1 MTVKCLGEKTSESFS
16 IAADACLDR
25 DKTFKTLLKDVL
37 NGNIEA
43 DASNQE
49 KENTIATILITSHI
63 PFLEW
68 LIFFWNYTLY
78 RSVVTYI

>member
-1 MTVKCLGEKTSESFS
+1 MTVKCLGEKTSESFF